1 MKEMIK
7 KQKKF
12 LRNNDGF
19 VSVYFLAIFLYV
31 ISLSS
36 VILLKEEM
44 TLQTM
49 TNMKQANV
57 YLRMETE
64 VLYDIKQR
72 LLFDELQE
80 EVILENCKYCLE
92 REEHTLYVNVDGEE
106 SERLIITIDPEE
118 KIVLD
123 YVNERRIE

>member
-31 ISLSS
+31 ISISS
-36 VILLKEEM
+36 VVLLKEEM
-44 TLQTM
+44 TLQAM
-49 TNMKQANV
+49 INMKQANT

-72 LLFDELQE
+72 L
-80 EVILENCKYCLE
+80 YYME

-106 SERLIITIDPEE
+106 SESLIITIDPNE
-118 KIVLD
+118 KIILD
-123 YVNERRIE
+123 YVNERVIE